1 MVILHRIVQLGPGVK
16 AIIKTMIRFHCIH
29 KVFNPI
35 FAWSEEEYHIY
46 LLAELFEI
54 TITMLN

>member
-16 AIIKTMIRFHCIH
+16 AIIKTIIRFHC

-54 TITMLN
+54 TITIV